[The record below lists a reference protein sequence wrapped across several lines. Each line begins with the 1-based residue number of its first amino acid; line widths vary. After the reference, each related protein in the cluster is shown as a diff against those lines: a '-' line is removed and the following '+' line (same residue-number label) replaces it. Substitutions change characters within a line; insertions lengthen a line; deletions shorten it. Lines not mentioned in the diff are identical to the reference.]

1 MKRWIVI
8 VIALVIIVGAGALV
22 NQTMG
27 GEQPPATPTPQAEE
41 EEAITAKALVVPA
54 RQAKLSFKVAGR
66 LLEILPEVGDQVQAG
81 QVLARLDPRDFD
93 LQVKAAEDALALNQA
108 LLAQVKA
115 KARPQD
121 LAAAQAA
128 YEAAL
133 AAYNELLKKP
143 KAADLAAAEG
153 AVRDAQVALEN
164 ARKNREVVRSSTTVA
179 KAVRDAE
186 NEVAWYEG
194 QYGRTLQRFKEG
206 NASQEELDRDYANLL
221 TAKEKLEVARQNAA
235 IALATADN
243 NVKKAEDALRQAQT
257 RLEELKAGPKEDQVK
272 AAEAR
277 LKEAKARLDRL
288 RSGPSQEELAVARAR
303 VEQART
309 ALEQARAA
317 RESARLVAPFAGQVA
332 SILGHEGE
340 LVTPATPILVLADL
354 RELRLETK
362 DLDEITVAR
371 LSIGQKVKVTVNAFE
386 NKVLSGWVSLISP
399 MASFNPIGDPV
410 YAVTITLDQQ
420 DPELRWGM
428 TTKVE
433 FEGG

>member
-1 MKRWIVI
+1 
-8 VIALVIIVGAGALV
+8 
-22 NQTMG
+22 
-27 GEQPPATPTPQAEE
+27 
-41 EEAITAKALVVPA
+41 
-54 RQAKLSFKVAGR
+54 
-66 LLEILPEVGDQVQAG
+66 
-81 QVLARLDPRDFD
+81 
-93 LQVKAAEDALALNQA
+93 
-108 LLAQVKA
+108 
-115 KARPQD
+115 
-121 LAAAQAA
+121 
-128 YEAAL
+128 
-133 AAYNELLKKP
+133 
-143 KAADLAAAEG
+143 
-153 AVRDAQVALEN
+153 
-164 ARKNREVVRSSTTVA
+164 
-179 KAVRDAE
+179 
-186 NEVAWYEG
+186 
-194 QYGRTLQRFKEG
+194 
-206 NASQEELDRDYANLL
+206 
-221 TAKEKLEVARQNAA
+221 
-235 IALATADN
+235 
-243 NVKKAEDALRQAQT
+243 
-257 RLEELKAGPKEDQVK
+257 
-272 AAEAR
+272 
-277 LKEAKARLDRL
+277 
-288 RSGPSQEELAVARAR
+288 